1 MPDYKTRLK
10 SGFLD
15 GIKKGWSSFLWMSKI
30 AIPVSFL
37 ITLLQWSGWINKLD
51 FLLNPLTGLLN
62 LPPEAVLPILS
73 GLFGNLYAVIAVLT
87 VIPFTVE
94 QMTLIALFNL
104 IAHNLILEGIIQH
117 KSGINVAKVVIAR
130 IATAILVVF
139 VVSRFFDN
147 TGLSVALPPGL
158 TLQTSFLEVVGN
170 WALSMVSL
178 LAKIFGIIMG
188 IMVFLSCLKSL
199 DWTEHLVRVMRPVM
213 RILGL
218 PARSA
223 MMFMAAVFFGVFYA
237 GAIIVE
243 EAKKEDLTREEL
255 EYLHIFVAIKHA
267 VIEDPILFM
276 VLGLNVLWLWVPR
289 LIAAIIA
296 VQVYRFI
303 NLAVASF
310 SRLFRSSSYS

>member
-1 MPDYKTRLK
+1 
-10 SGFLD
+10 
-15 GIKKGWSSFLWMSKI
+15 MSKI

-51 FLLNPLTGLLN
+51 FLLNPLMSLIN
-62 LPPEAVLPILS
+62 LPPEAALPIIS

-94 QMTLIALFNL
+94 QMTLIALFVL
-104 IAHNLILEGIIQH
+104 IAHNLILEGIVQH

-139 VVSRFFDN
+139 VVSQFFDN
-147 TGLSVALPPGL
+147 TGLSVVLPAGL
-158 TLQTSFLEVVGN
+158 TLQASFFEVVGN
-170 WALSMVSL
+170 WALNMVSL

-188 IMVFLSCLKSL
+188 IMVFLGCLKSL
-199 DWTEHLVRVMRPVM
+199 DWTEHLIGALRPLM

-218 PARSA
+218 PGRSA

-243 EAKKEDLTREEL
+243 ESKKEDLTRQEL
-255 EYLHIFVAIKHA
+255 EYLHIFVAVKHA
-267 VIEDPILFM
+267 VIEDPLLFT
-276 VLGLNVLWLWVPR
+276 VLGLNVLWLFFPR

-296 VQVYRFI
+296 VQAYRFI
-303 NLAVASF
+303 NLAAGGLT
-310 SRLFRSSSYS
+310 RLVRR